1 VPASK
6 QSTTEVGRVLAS
18 RLRERRPEIEAA
30 VATRIHSI
38 SDPHDI
44 ADPAYLQGLEAAIVA
59 AIEYRLDVLE
69 RGERGA
75 PVVPAALLA
84 QARLDARDG
93 VALETVLRRYFAGT
107 SLFADFLVK
116 EAERAGIPASRLP
129 LLLGAQAT
137 ICDRLIATASAE
149 HAREVTNRPGSV
161 VERRRECTEALLAG
175 ELVDPV
181 DLGYEL
187 GGHHLA
193 LLAKGEGAPDAVR
206 ELARRLGRRVL
217 IVSDQEGQ
225 LSACW
230 LGGEHPLPAQIA
242 AEALAGIVGKELLVM
257 VGEPGEGLAGWRL
270 SHRQAKVALA
280 VAEHQAEGV
289 VRYADVILVASIAR
303 DDLAVTSLRQLLLEP
318 LAESRDGG
326 GAARETL
333 RAYFAAE
340 RNVSSTAAALGLNRR
355 TVSNRLRAIED
366 RLGRPLGEIATELEI
381 ALRIDESS
389 PPR

>member
-1 VPASK
+1 MR
-6 QSTTEVGRVLAS
+6 STTEAGRALAS

-38 SDPHDI
+38 SDPHAI
-44 ADPAYLQGLEAAIVA
+44 ADPAYLKGLDAAVAA

-69 RGERGA
+69 SGERRA
-75 PVVPAALLA
+75 PAVPSALLA

-107 SLFADFLVK
+107 SLFGDFLVK
-116 EAERAGIPASRLP
+116 EAEQVGVPASLLP

-149 HAREVTNRPGSV
+149 HAREVTNRPTSLA
-161 VERRRECTEALLAG
+161 ERRRECAKALLAG
-175 ELVDPV
+175 QLVDPA

-193 LLAKGEGAPDAVR
+193 LIGKGEDAPEAIR
-206 ELARRLGRRVL
+206 ELAGTLGRRVL
-217 IVSDQEGQ
+217 VLLEEEDQA
-225 LSACW
+225 SACW
-230 LGGEHPLPAQIA
+230 LGGERPLAAQVA
-242 AEALAGIVGKELLVM
+242 AEALERIAAGDLLVS

-280 VAEHQAEGV
+280 IAERRGTGV

-303 DDLAVTSLRQLLLEP
+303 DDLAVASLRQLLLQP

-326 GAARETL
+326 AVARETL

-340 RNVSSTAAALGLNRR
+340 RNVSSTAAALGVNRR

-366 RLGRPLGEIATELEI
+366 RLGRPLREIATELEI
-381 ALRIDESS
+381 ALRID
-389 PPR
+389 